1 MFIFDFFENRLVI
14 PGLSQGAAS
23 KTTTF
28 VKTTQKISSTS
39 LIFYDSVMSS
49 LGGGIKLKNW
59 QKYHIKALRQ

>member
-14 PGLSQGAAS
+14 PGLPQGAVS

-28 VKTTQKISSTS
+28 VKTTQNMSSTN
-39 LIFYDSVMSS
+39 LIFFDSVISS